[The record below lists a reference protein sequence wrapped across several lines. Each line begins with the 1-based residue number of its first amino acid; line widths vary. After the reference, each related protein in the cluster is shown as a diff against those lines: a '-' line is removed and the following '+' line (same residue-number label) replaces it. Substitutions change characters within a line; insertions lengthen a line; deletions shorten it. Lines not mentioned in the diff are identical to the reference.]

1 MLCRTPRLNEAD
13 LRALEE
19 IERMR
24 LDLRSHVHSPARWMK
39 QLRRSLTARAIVGSN
54 AIEGYVASVDDVEA
68 LMAGE
73 EPLECSERTRR
84 EVEGHQRATTFIQGL
99 SDAGDQFRYDLGLL
113 NGLHF
118 MIQEHHPNK
127 RPGRLRQGPVYVT
140 DPDDPAFPAY
150 TGPDSQLVPGLM
162 EELVEWL
169 NEGDL
174 DAPAHVRAS
183 MAHLN
188 LVKIHPWA
196 DGNGRMSRALSTLV
210 FAREVL
216 IPPEFSSIEEWLG
229 RGQNTY
235 AYYQVLKKVGGPKWS
250 PERDTHPWIK
260 FCLHAHHFQAQ
271 QAKRRVDLLSRAWRE
286 LSTTIARAGLDER
299 TVFALLPAFW
309 SSRVRRTV
317 YQQDAELSPQQAVRD
332 IRQLC
337 RMGWL
342 FLRDRPGGAT
352 TSPVPPCGLS
362 LIRCSNPP
370 SLMWIHMADV
380 CGEGTAWVTSGAPQ
394 GGSSDLRHVTGPW
407 YAFLDDAA

>member
-1 MLCRTPRLNEAD
+1 MLYSTPRLDKAD
-13 LRALEE
+13 LQALED

-24 LDLRSHVHSPARWMK
+24 HDLRLHLRPQARWTK

-54 AIEGYVASVDDVEA
+54 TIEGYAASVDDVEA

-73 EPLECSERTRR
+73 EPLESSESTRR
-84 EVEGHQRATTFIQGL
+84 ELEGYQRAMTYIQGL
-99 SDAGDQFRYDLGLL
+99 ADAGEQFRYDLGLL

-118 MIQEHHPNK
+118 MIQEPHTNK

-140 DPDDPAFPAY
+140 SPDDPAFPAY
-150 TGPDSQLVPGLM
+150 TGPDPESVPGLM
-162 EELVEWL
+162 NELVEWL

-174 DAPAHVRAS
+174 DAPVHVRAS

-210 FAREVL
+210 FAREAVL
-216 IPPEFSSIEEWLG
+216 PAEFSSIEEWLG

-235 AYYQVLKKVGGPKWS
+235 AYYQILQEVGGPVWS
-250 PERDTHPWIK
+250 PERDTHPWIT
-260 FCLHAHHFQAQ
+260 FCLRAHHFQAQ

-286 LSTTIARAGLDER
+286 LSTAMADAGLDDR

-317 YQQDAELSPQQAVRD
+317 YQQDADLSPQQAVRD
-332 IRQLC
+332 IRELC
-337 RMGWL
+337 RRGWL
-342 FLRDRPGGAT
+342 T
-352 TSPVPPCGLS
+352 
-362 LIRCSNPP
+362 
-370 SLMWIHMADV
+370 
-380 CGEGTAWVTSGAPQ
+380 PQ
-394 GGSSDLRHVTGPW
+394 GQARGRYYVAGPSMQPVLESVQQSTKP
-407 YAFLDDAA
+407 YVDPYR